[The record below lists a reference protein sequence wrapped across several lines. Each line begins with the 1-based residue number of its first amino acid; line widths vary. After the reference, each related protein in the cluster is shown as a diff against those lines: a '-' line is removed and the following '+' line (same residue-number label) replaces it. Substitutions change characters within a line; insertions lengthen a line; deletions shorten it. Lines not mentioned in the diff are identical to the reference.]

1 MAPIVPL
8 PTPPR
13 RGIWRVLRRP
23 GLTSEAARKA
33 IHVGFLILPLA
44 LLHRWLPWPD
54 TRGEW
59 RLLLIGLVLVA
70 ITIDV
75 ARLHERR
82 VRQFFRSFFG
92 ELLREHERFNLL
104 GSTYLLLAALL
115 AVELF
120 PRPMAAA
127 AIGFTVVGDAAA
139 ALVGRAIGRTR
150 FFGKTLEGALGGL
163 VACLAWGGFLLVS
176 GFLPWNVVLIGA
188 LVASLVELLP
198 IPLDDNLGIT
208 LFSGY
213 AMKLL
218 GGSA

>member
-1 MAPIVPL
+1 MRRIAPSSRRSPRGPL
-8 PTPPR
+8 LP
-13 RGIWRVLRRP
+13 LSRP
-23 GLTSEAARKA
+23 GLTSEAVRKA
-33 IHVGFLILPLA
+33 IHLSFFILPLA
-44 LLHRWLPWPD
+44 LLHQWLPWPGS
-54 TRGEW
+54 RGEW
-59 RLLLIGLVLVA
+59 RLLLITLVVGA
-70 ITIDV
+70 MAIDV
-75 ARLHERR
+75 VRLHERR
-82 VRQFFRSFFG
+82 VRRFFRNFLG

-104 GSTYLLLAALL
+104 GSTYLLLASLL

-127 AIGFTVVGDAAA
+127 AIGFTVVGDAFAA
-139 ALVGRAIGRTR
+139 IVGRAIGRTR
-150 FFGKTLEGALGGL
+150 FFGKSLEGALAGL
-163 VACLAWGGFLLVS
+163 AACLAWGSYLALS
-176 GFLPWNVVLIGA
+176 GFLAWEVVLVGA